1 MDAPLS
7 VPLPALPAAAT
18 PIPAPDR
25 AFYRR
30 MLVWPL
36 LGLAAAT
43 VLLWTFGGDRW
54 LADRLYAWEGHAWTL
69 KSHLLTATVLHDAGK
84 QATTVLWLATAAAW
98 LTATIRPRLAPWRR
112 PLAYLTLTTLAATL
126 LVSWIKS
133 WTDVDCPW
141 DLLRYGGER
150 PWLGLFAA
158 RPAGLPR
165 GVCFP
170 AGHASAGYA
179 WVATYFFARATRPR
193 WRHRALAAGLGLG
206 LAFGI
211 AQQLRGAHFLS
222 HDLWTLAICWLVA
235 LAGYALAL
243 DPALR
248 RGGALPE
255 AR

>member
-1 MDAPLS
+1 
-7 VPLPALPAAAT
+7 
-18 PIPAPDR
+18 
-25 AFYRR
+25 
-30 MLVWPL
+30 MLVRPL
-36 LGLAAAT
+36 LALAAAS
-43 VLLWTFGGDRW
+43 VVLWTFGGDRW

-69 KSHLLTATVLHDAGK
+69 KSHPLTAAVLHDAGK
-84 QATTVLWLATAAAW
+84 HATTALWLAVAAAW
-98 LTATIRPRLAPWRR
+98 LTATIRPRLSPWRR
-112 PLAYLTLTTLAATL
+112 PLAYLTLTTLVATL

-133 WTDVDCPW
+133 WSDVDCPW

-158 RPAGLPR
+158 RPGGVPR

-179 WVATYFFARATRPR
+179 WVATYFFAHATRPR
-193 WRHRALAAGLGLG
+193 WRRAGLAAGLGLG
-206 LAFGI
+206 LAFGV

-235 LAGYALAL
+235 LAGYALTL
-243 DPALR
+243 DPAR
-248 RGGALPE
+248 RRDAPPVVE